1 MFNQVII
8 AGRLAH
14 NPELFVEEG
23 SNNKRARVILATQR
37 PFKSKGSQDYE
48 TDFIPVTMWEG
59 IAETVSQYCKKGS
72 PIIVRGRLEQNTY
85 TDKET
90 GKKVYSLNVIGEKV
104 IFLGSHQKDD
114 REAERPA
121 D

>member
-14 NPELFVEEG
+14 NPELIVEEG
-23 SNNKRARVILATQR
+23 SNNKRTRVVLAVQR

-59 IAETVSQYCKKGS
+59 IAESVAQYCKKGS

-85 TDKET
+85 IDKEM
-90 GKKVYSLNVIGEKV
+90 GKKIYSLNIIGEKV
-104 IFLGSHQKDD
+104 IFLGSQQKDD
-114 REAERPA
+114 KEAERPSE
-121 D
+121 